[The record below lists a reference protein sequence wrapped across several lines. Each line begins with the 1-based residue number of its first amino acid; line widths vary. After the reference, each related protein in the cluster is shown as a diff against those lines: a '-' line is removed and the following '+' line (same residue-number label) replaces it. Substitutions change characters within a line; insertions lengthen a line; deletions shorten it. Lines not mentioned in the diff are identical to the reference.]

1 MGWLFMERF
10 KNRKGLVGVCFLL
23 LYVCLWQN
31 NAANSPSK
39 PSLLTL
45 ARCQERHSIVSPA
58 ARDCILSDC
67 CSLTTSSINISTS
80 FYQLIPSNSSQP
92 GKCRCLYLSSSLA
105 ARTHSAGLCF
115 PMLPFFA
122 VLHTLSPAAG
132 CLLITRIATESR
144 RKPNNRWK

>member
-45 ARCQERHSIVSPA
+45 ARCQQRHSIGSSVSPA

-80 FYQLIPSNSSQP
+80 FYQLIPINSSQP

-105 ARTHSAGLCF
+105 AVF
-115 PMLPFFA
+115 PNLA
-122 VLHTLSPAAG
+122 VFCCVAHTLPCRWVSADH
-132 CLLITRIATESR
+132 T
-144 RKPNNRWK
+144 NRNGIMSQTQQPLEMKM